1 MKLSFQFANYEN
13 ILENYI
19 GNTAVWWMTEENS
32 KFISKICLT
41 FIQSDFKKN
50 LFYAIRLNVNI
61 CSANY
66 YFLHLLFWSIWKI
79 VSTEFH
85 STTNEFPKGFPPVSF
100 WCGIFHFSCLHNSW
114 IPYSLLAAMR
124 CIQMFI
130 SAMHKSGFK
139 CIFMLKYFLF
149 VFKTLTRT
157 FQDGLQ
163 IGENKCKILEI
174 FFFPE
179 FQVFWIG
186 LYFFI
191 EKSSMSLFFHVC
203 LFGTAWNCTNIST
216 QSSFCWVYYR
226 VTVPHRFV
234 HYLLLCFGFWSI
246 SEWMGSF
253 TKTKLGLFWT
263 YYICPF
269 IFQRCVDC

>member
-1 MKLSFQFANYEN
+1 MSTYAQPIITSCIYYSEAFEKLFQPSSIAQLMNSQKAFHQYLFDVAYFTLVAFT
-13 ILENYI
+13 ILEFHTLCSLLC
-19 GNTAVWWMTEENS
+19 GAS
-32 KFISKICLT
+32 K
-41 FIQSDFKKN
+41 
-50 LFYAIRLNVNI
+50 
-61 CSANY
+61 CS
-66 YFLHLLFWSIWKI
+66 FLQCI
-79 VSTEFH
+79 
-85 STTNEFPKGFPPVSF
+85 NPVSNVYLC
-100 WCGIFHFSCLHNSW
+100 WSTSCLFSKH
-114 IPYSLLAAMR
+114 SLGHSKTDCKLEKTNVK
-124 CIQMFI
+124 F
-130 SAMHKSGFK
+130 
-139 CIFMLKYFLF
+139 LKY
-149 VFKTLTRT
+149 
-157 FQDGLQ
+157 
-163 IGENKCKILEI
+163 

-234 HYLLLCFGFWSI
+234 HYLLLRFGFWSI

>member
-1 MKLSFQFANYEN
+1 MKLSFQFANYKN

-19 GNTAVWWMTEENS
+19 GNTAVWWMTEENC

-79 VSTEFH
+79 VSTEFY

-100 WCGIFHFSCLHNSW
+100 WCGIFHVTCLNDSW

-174 FFFPE
+174 FFSQNFKCFELGCISSLKKVQWVCFSMCVYSEQLETAQTFSLNP
-179 FQVFWIG
+179 VFAEYI
-186 LYFFI
+186 I
-191 EKSSMSLFFHVC
+191 ELLFH
-203 LFGTAWNCTNIST
+203 I
-216 QSSFCWVYYR
+216 
-226 VTVPHRFV
+226 
-234 HYLLLCFGFWSI
+234 
-246 SEWMGSF
+246 GSF
-253 TKTKLGLFWT
+253 ITCCSALVFGALVNEWARLLK
-263 YYICPF
+263 PN
-269 IFQRCVDC
+269 

>member
-1 MKLSFQFANYEN
+1 MCVMKLSFQFANYEN

-174 FFFPE
+174 FFFPRISSVLNWLVFLHWKKFNE
-179 FQVFWIG
+179 FVFPCV
-186 LYFFI
+186 FI
-191 EKSSMSLFFHVC
+191 RNSLKLHKHFHSIQ
-203 LFGTAWNCTNIST
+203 F
-216 QSSFCWVYYR
+216 
-226 VTVPHRFV
+226 
-234 HYLLLCFGFWSI
+234 LLSI
-246 SEWMGSF
+246 
-253 TKTKLGLFWT
+253 L
-263 YYICPF
+263 
-269 IFQRCVDC
+269 